1 MTHRRNSPPAEY
13 KYEPSPHTLL
23 SVPVYEHCHNRSSQ
37 RQHSHSHLQSH
48 SHHNHSRPH
57 TPALRPAQI
66 VISAPPPQHQVLR
79 KLHKQQ
85 QPVHLFVSKSH
96 ARAPAAVPV
105 PVPSVP
111 LMPPIHPNFM
121 YSRCTGRRKALCI
134 GINYFGSPQELRGCI
149 NDAKNVFHFLVRHAS
164 YRPEDIVVLTD
175 DARDNCS
182 LPTRRNMID
191 AMHWLIKDA
200 KPHDALFFHYS
211 GHGGQTK
218 DLDGDEVDGYDEVI
232 SPMDFQQAGQ
242 IVDDVPLLPL
252 FVFQL
257 VLTKSRSLIVSHLQY
272 DSHGQ
277 LSHVSPCALSRKAAP
292 ADVISLS
299 GCEDGKTSVE
309 TFMNGQAVGAASH
322 AFIEAVLSNPQQSY
336 QQLLQ
341 NVRVLLKPNFTQKPQ
356 LGSSHPIDTSLRFIM

>member
-1 MTHRRNSPPAEY
+1 MMWNFSHAARTPSIPMLMRQMWGRSSVPHHPQHHRSFSTGAPTSWPRNVSSGSRATNTRPMAMPAPASFINSPPVEY

-23 SVPVYEHCHNRSSQ
+23 SVPVHEHCHHRSSQ

-48 SHHNHSRPH
+48 SQKRHSHHSHSRPH

-66 VISAPPPQHQVLR
+66 VISAPPPQHQVFR

-85 QPVHLFVSKSH
+85 QPVYHVVSKPHTH
-96 ARAPAAVPV
+96 APV

-164 YRPEDIVVLTD
+164 YRPEDIVVLTE

-232 SPMDFQQAGQ
+232 FPMDFQQAGQ

-257 VLTKSRSLIVSHLQY
+257 VLSMF
-272 DSHGQ
+272 
-277 LSHVSPCALSRKAAP
+277 RK
-292 ADVISLS
+292 
-299 GCEDGKTSVE
+299 CT
-309 TFMNGQAVGAASH
+309 T
-322 AFIEAVLSNPQQSY
+322 
-336 QQLLQ
+336 
-341 NVRVLLKPNFTQKPQ
+341 
-356 LGSSHPIDTSLRFIM
+356 